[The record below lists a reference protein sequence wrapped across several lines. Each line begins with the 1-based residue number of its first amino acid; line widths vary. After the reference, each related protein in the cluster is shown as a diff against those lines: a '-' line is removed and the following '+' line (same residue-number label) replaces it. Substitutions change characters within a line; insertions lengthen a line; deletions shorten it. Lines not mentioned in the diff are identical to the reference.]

1 MLNVALTGNIAS
13 GKTTVGRLFAE
24 WGATVIDADSIVHEL
39 EQPGTPVFDAIVRRF
54 GPEVV
59 AADGALD
66 RARLRARVFA
76 DPAERA
82 ALNALVHPAVAAE
95 RERRLQQ
102 ARRRGDRIVVSD
114 IPLLFEVMD
123 PGAFDAVV
131 LVDAPAAIRR
141 ARLVAARGLDAAT
154 AEAMIGAQM
163 PAAAKRAR
171 STFVIE
177 NDADLPTLRRRAALV
192 WEELDRL
199 ARAREAR

>member
-24 WGATVIDADSIVHEL
+24 WGATVIDADRIVHEL

>member
-59 AADGALD
+59 AAGGALD